1 MSRPPIIT
9 ALLDANVLYP
19 APLRDY
25 LLHLASLG
33 VFEPMW
39 TTAIQV
45 EWIRNLLDARPDIN
59 RAALEATRRAMD
71 TAFPGSNINGYES
84 LINGLS
90 LPDSDD
96 RHVLAAAIKGKAQII
111 VTNNLKDFPH
121 ADLIPYAIRAEH
133 PDLFV
138 SQCIDRDKPNSIKA
152 LQNQVK
158 SLKKPPIPVEQV
170 LVNLEANGLVRS
182 VAKLKSE
189 ILT

>member
-33 VFEPMW
+33 VFEPIW
-39 TTAIQV
+39 TAAIQD

-59 RAALEATRRAMD
+59 KAALEATQRAMD
-71 TAFPGSNINGYES
+71 IAFPGSNISGFES
-84 LINGLS
+84 LINSLS
-90 LPDSDD
+90 LPDPDD

-111 VTNNLKDFPH
+111 VTNNLKDFPPV
-121 ADLIPYAIRAEH
+121 DLIAYAIRAEH

-138 SQCIDRDKPNSIKA
+138 SKCIDRDKANSIKA
-152 LQNQVK
+152 LENQVK

-170 LVNLEANGLVRS
+170 LKNLEANGLIAS

-189 ILT
+189 M

>member
-39 TTAIQV
+39 TAAIQD

-59 RAALEATRRAMD
+59 RVALEATQRAMD
-71 TAFPGSNINGYES
+71 IAFPGSNISSYES
-84 LINGLS
+84 LINSLS
-90 LPDSDD
+90 LPDPDD

-111 VTNNLKDFPH
+111 VTNNLKDFPRV
-121 ADLIPYAIRAEH
+121 DLIPYAIRAEH

-138 SQCIDRDKPNSIKA
+138 SQCIDRDRANSIKA
-152 LQNQVK
+152 LENQVK
-158 SLKKPPIPVEQV
+158 SLKKPPIPMEQV
-170 LVNLEANGLVRS
+170 LKNLEANGLIAS

-189 ILT
+189 M

>member
-39 TTAIQV
+39 TAAIQD

-59 RAALEATRRAMD
+59 RVALEATQRAMD
-71 TAFPGSNINGYES
+71 IAFPGSNISGYES
-84 LINGLS
+84 LINSLS
-90 LPDSDD
+90 LPDPDD

-111 VTNNLKDFPH
+111 VTNNSLRHSRRTSRF
-121 ADLIPYAIRAEH
+121 IRFAMY
-133 PDLFV
+133 
-138 SQCIDRDKPNSIKA
+138 
-152 LQNQVK
+152 
-158 SLKKPPIPVEQV
+158 
-170 LVNLEANGLVRS
+170 
-182 VAKLKSE
+182 
-189 ILT
+189 